1 MSKPGPLFEVQSR
14 TGAPERAWKFSASS
28 GFRDWM
34 RAQDIGLAFST
45 YHAGAVIALG
55 AGRGDLSVQ
64 TETFASATALLGTT
78 RGLYLS
84 AADEVWRFES
94 ASGHRPSARESDP
107 LYLPQQSWTTGDI
120 NIHDLA
126 IDRAGRLVAV
136 ATLLNSIV
144 SLESDGE
151 VTPLWRPAFITAL
164 VDEDRCHLNGF
175 CLEDGHPAYAT
186 LVGPSNVRKG
196 WRSHTA
202 RGGQVIDVRCD
213 EVVATGLA
221 MPTAPRLYRQKLW
234 LLESGS
240 GWFGTIDLDRGGFE
254 RVLWLPGFLRG
265 LRCIGDYAIIGT
277 STSRDSLFRGLPLQD
292 ELTWRG
298 AWPMVGLHVVNLVT
312 GKLEHRLEIT
322 GLQEVYD
329 IAILPGAGA
338 PRLAGIAPE
347 RVAV

>member
-1 MSKPGPLFEVQSR
+1 
-14 TGAPERAWKFSASS
+14 
-28 GFRDWM
+28 
-34 RAQDIGLAFST
+34 
-45 YHAGAVIALG
+45 
-55 AGRGDLSVQ
+55 
-64 TETFASATALLGTT
+64 
-78 RGLYLS
+78 LS
-84 AADEVWRFES
+84 AADQVWRFEN
-94 ASGHRPSARESDP
+94 AAANRPSARESDP
-107 LYLPQQSWTTGDI
+107 LYLPQQSWTTGEI

-136 ATLLNSIV
+136 ATQLNSIV
-144 SLESDGE
+144 SLESAGE
-151 VTPLWRPAFITAL
+151 VAPLWRPAFITAL
-164 VDEDRCHLNGF
+164 VHEDRCHLNGF
-175 CLEDGHPAYAT
+175 CLEDGRPAYAS

-202 RGGQVIDVRCD
+202 QGGQVIDVRRD
-213 EVVATGLA
+213 EVVAVGLA

-240 GWFGTIDLDRGGFE
+240 GWFGTVDLERGKFE

-265 LRCIGDYAIIGT
+265 LRFIGDYAIIGT

-292 ELTWRG
+292 ELIWRG

-312 GKLEHRLEIT
+312 GKLEHRLEIS

-329 IAILPGAGA
+329 IAILPGATA
-338 PRLAGIAPE
+338 PRLAGVAPE